1 MKESWSLS
9 LVFSRDCNDDK
20 HRHGRAPVPLYPS
33 NVIKTEKLNAGSVVV
48 TTKDSVDI
56 VSAWYRKNSR
66 ESNGEKTADNG
77 AHMFYT
83 RNGATVDVEP
93 GNRFDPG
100 TKIGLVWDAKKYGG
114 Y

>member
-1 MKESWSLS
+1 MKESWSMS
-9 LVFSRDCNDDK
+9 LVFLAIAMTTSI
-20 HRHGRAPVPLYPS
+20 AMAAPPVPLYPS

-56 VSAWYRKNSR
+56 VSAWYRKNLR